1 MDNILFFYFIVLQM
15 TANNCK
21 NSHDARAPQLFSAH

>member
-1 MDNILFFYFIVLQM
+1 MDKILFFYFIVLQM